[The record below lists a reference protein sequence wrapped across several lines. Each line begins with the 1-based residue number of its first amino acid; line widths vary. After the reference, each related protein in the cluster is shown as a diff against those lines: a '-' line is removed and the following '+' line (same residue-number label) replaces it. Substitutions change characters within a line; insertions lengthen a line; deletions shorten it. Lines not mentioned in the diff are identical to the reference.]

1 MDGFVRKAQML
12 RSAAES
18 PFSTTQSVQDEAP
31 STGERPAAN
40 SRRRAAAAGGLAV
53 KDDVV
58 VGNKRRAAAAG

>member
-40 SRRRAAAAGGLAV
+40 SRRRAAAGGLAV

>member
-1 MDGFVRKAQML
+1 ML

-40 SRRRAAAAGGLAV
+40 SRRRAAAGGLAV